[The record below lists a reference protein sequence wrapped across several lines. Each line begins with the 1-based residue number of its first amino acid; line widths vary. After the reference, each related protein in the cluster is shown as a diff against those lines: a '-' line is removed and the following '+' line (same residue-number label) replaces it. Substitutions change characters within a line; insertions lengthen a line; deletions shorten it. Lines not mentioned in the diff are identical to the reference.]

1 MTVTARSRTRTA
13 PRSPST
19 PARTPAATP
28 TPTRSPAAPPA
39 RTSAATAAQTSAG
52 IPAPARSQAAAPA
65 RPSAAPPA
73 RALGRTAGRT
83 SAHAGGKEAEAA
95 AQALLALL
103 ADLPADSPARERTRA
118 RLIEL
123 YLPLAEYLARRFRN
137 RGEPLDDLTQVA
149 GVGLIKSVDGY
160 DPGRG
165 AAFTSYAIPMI
176 VGELKRHFRDKGWD
190 VRVPRRLQELRLEI
204 GKVSGILAQE
214 LGRSPTV
221 ADLATRLDVGE
232 EEIIEGLESG
242 HAYRALSINAP
253 AGGEESGAELA
264 DLLGGDDRALEAVD
278 DRESLRPLIAR
289 LPVREQR
296 IIAMRFF
303 GNLTQT
309 QIAERLGI
317 SQMHVSRLLAHALTF
332 LRGELVEPL

>member
-1 MTVTARSRTRTA
+1 MSITSHGSRA
-13 PRSPST
+13 P
-19 PARTPAATP
+19 
-28 TPTRSPAAPPA
+28 
-39 RTSAATAAQTSAG
+39 
-52 IPAPARSQAAAPA
+52 
-65 RPSAAPPA
+65 
-73 RALGRTAGRT
+73 
-83 SAHAGGKEAEAA
+83 GKDAEAA
-95 AQALLALL
+95 AQALLTVL
-103 ADLPADSPARERTRA
+103 ADLPPDSPDRPRIRA

-137 RGEPLDDLTQVA
+137 RGEPLDDLNQVA
-149 GVGLIKSVDGY
+149 GVGLIKSVDGF
-160 DPGRG
+160 DPARG

-190 VRVPRRLQELRLEI
+190 VRVPRRLQELRLEL
-204 GKVSGILAQE
+204 GKISGDLAQE

-221 ADLATRLDVGE
+221 ADLATRVGVSE
-232 EEIIEGLESG
+232 EEVIEGLESG

-253 AGGEESGAELA
+253 AGGDDTGAELA
-264 DLLGGDDRALEAVD
+264 DLLGSSDRALEAVD

-289 LPVREQR
+289 LPEREQR

-332 LRGELVEPL
+332 LRGELVEPF

>member
-1 MTVTARSRTRTA
+1 MSVPTIGRA
-13 PRSPST
+13 PGKQ
-19 PARTPAATP
+19 AE
-28 TPTRSPAAPPA
+28 
-39 RTSAATAAQTSAG
+39 TAAA
-52 IPAPARSQAAAPA
+52 
-65 RPSAAPPA
+65 
-73 RALGRTAGRT
+73 
-83 SAHAGGKEAEAA
+83 
-95 AQALLALL
+95 ALLTLL
-103 ADLPADSPARERTRA
+103 ADLPADSPDRPRIRA

-137 RGEPLDDLTQVA
+137 RGEPLDDLNQVA

-160 DPGRG
+160 DPRRG

-190 VRVPRRLQELRLEI
+190 VRVPRRLQELRLELS
-204 GKVSGILAQE
+204 KVSGDLAQE

-221 ADLATRLDVGE
+221 ADLAARVGASE
-232 EEIIEGLESG
+232 EEVIEGLESG

-253 AGGEESGAELA
+253 AGGEDTGTELA
-264 DLLGGDDRALEAVD
+264 DLLGGADRELEAVD

-289 LPVREQR
+289 LPEREQH

-332 LRGELVEPL
+332 LRGELVHPL